1 MEKSVHTNADINTF
15 RDLVQKLT
23 GLASD
28 TQRLPVTRALSS
40 SKPSRNPVD
49 LTGPRRSPFK
59 LQERRH
65 TLRKLEIKL
74 GLTSLSNSSSSPT
87 RQTHRLDSPVTP
99 LCSGFLFFPSPGT
112 ESPSSPAVLEEE
124 KAIAEKGFY
133 FHPSPLNTARGS
145 EPPELLTLFPLSSP
159 SQSGGNQTDS
169 FYLPFFSQAADINTF
184 RDLVQKL
191 TGLASDTQR
200 LPVRRPLSSSKPSR
214 NPVDFTAP
222 RRSPFKLQE
231 RRHTLRKLEIE
242 LGLISLS
249 NSSSSSTRQTH
260 RLDSPVTPLCSEFL
274 FFPSPGTESPSSPAV
289 SEEEKAIAEKG
300 FYFHPSPLNTPRGS
314 EPPELLALFPLIS
327 SSQSNQD

>member
-1 MEKSVHTNADINTF
+1 MNTSTSSSSSSSPLTSPTTFVQADINTF

-133 FHPSPLNTARGS
+133 FHPSPLNTPRGS

-159 SQSGGNQTDS
+159 SQS
-169 FYLPFFSQAADINTF
+169 
-184 RDLVQKL
+184 
-191 TGLASDTQR
+191 
-200 LPVRRPLSSSKPSR
+200 
-214 NPVDFTAP
+214 
-222 RRSPFKLQE
+222 
-231 RRHTLRKLEIE
+231 
-242 LGLISLS
+242 
-249 NSSSSSTRQTH
+249 
-260 RLDSPVTPLCSEFL
+260 
-274 FFPSPGTESPSSPAV
+274 
-289 SEEEKAIAEKG
+289 
-300 FYFHPSPLNTPRGS
+300 
-314 EPPELLALFPLIS
+314 
-327 SSQSNQD
+327 NQD

>member
-1 MEKSVHTNADINTF
+1 MNTNTSSSSSSSPLTSPTTFVQADINTF

-40 SKPSRNPVD
+40 AKPSRNPVD

-74 GLTSLSNSSSSPT
+74 GLTSLSNSSSSQT

-133 FHPSPLNTARGS
+133 FHPSPLNTPRGS

-159 SQSGGNQTDS
+159 SQS
-169 FYLPFFSQAADINTF
+169 
-184 RDLVQKL
+184 
-191 TGLASDTQR
+191 
-200 LPVRRPLSSSKPSR
+200 
-214 NPVDFTAP
+214 
-222 RRSPFKLQE
+222 
-231 RRHTLRKLEIE
+231 
-242 LGLISLS
+242 
-249 NSSSSSTRQTH
+249 
-260 RLDSPVTPLCSEFL
+260 
-274 FFPSPGTESPSSPAV
+274 
-289 SEEEKAIAEKG
+289 
-300 FYFHPSPLNTPRGS
+300 
-314 EPPELLALFPLIS
+314 
-327 SSQSNQD
+327 NQD